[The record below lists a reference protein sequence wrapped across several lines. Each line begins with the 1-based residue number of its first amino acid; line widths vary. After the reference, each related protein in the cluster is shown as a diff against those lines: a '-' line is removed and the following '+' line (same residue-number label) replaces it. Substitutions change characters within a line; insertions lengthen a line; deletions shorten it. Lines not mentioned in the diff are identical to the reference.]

1 MPLQYPFSA
10 VVGSDDM
17 ALALTLT
24 AVSPSVGGVLIRGE
38 KGTAKSTMVRA
49 LAGILPP
56 IEVVSGDRFSSAPD
70 DRGTETPDGPIPH
83 DAPVESRPVRLVELP
98 IGASEDR
105 IAGSLHL
112 EKALSEGVTAFEP
125 GLLARAHRGIL
136 YVDEVNLLHDH
147 VVDQL
152 LDAAAMGRV
161 TVERDGVSVEHA
173 ARFVLVGTMNPEEG
187 ELRPQLL
194 DRFGL
199 TVEVAAPRDPELRA
213 EVIRRRVAY
222 ESDPAAFIAAFAA
235 DERALRERILT
246 ARELIDLVEL
256 TPWALTKIAT
266 VCAGFDVDGM
276 RADIVT
282 ARTAAAH
289 AAWQGRVRITRE
301 DIRAAARMALPH
313 RRRRAPFDAPGLDEE
328 LLDRL
333 LGDDDDPD
341 PDPRDETRPAD
352 DADLSEGADESS
364 AADAAAAD
372 NTPAD
377 EDAPATAGTPDGVS
391 AEHPAQ
397 GDSGQPDR
405 ADTADSTD
413 AGDADEDP
421 QDDTPA
427 DDAGSATAEPGSQ
440 TANAGDDSAP
450 GTVVAASAPYRTR
463 LLTVAGTGQ
472 GVSGRRSRAVTSSG
486 RRTGAGG
493 FTGSDVHLP
502 ATIRAAAPWQ
512 SARGR
517 DGGPAGG
524 PGGGRL
530 RLTSRDLRSAV
541 REGRE
546 SNLVLFCVDA
556 SGSMA
561 ARTRMEQ
568 VKTAILS
575 LLLDA
580 YRRRDKVGLVTFR
593 GSGAEIALP
602 PTSSVDVAATRLAQL
617 PAGGRTP
624 LAEGLLATAEVLRI
638 ESVRDPQR
646 RPLVVVVTD
655 GRATHGPHALDR
667 SRAAAAG
674 LASLGVASVVVDCE
688 TGRFRMGLASELA
701 AHLGA
706 EHLPLGEVTAE
717 GLTHTVRARTAHP
730 HTAAHGPARDD
741 HNRPRGDVA

>member
-1 MPLQYPFSA
+1 MPLHYPFSA

-24 AVSPSVGGVLIRGE
+24 AVSPQVGGVLIRGE

-49 LAGILPP
+49 LAGILPQ
-56 IEVVSGDRFSSAPD
+56 IEVVTGDRFSSAPD

-83 DAPVESRPVRLVELP
+83 DAPTEWRPVRLVELP
-98 IGASEDR
+98 IGATEDR

-112 EKALSEGVTAFEP
+112 ERALSEGVTEFEP
-125 GLLARAHRGIL
+125 GLLARAHRGLL

-161 TVERDGVSVEHA
+161 TVERDGVSVGHA

-199 TVEVAAPRDPELRA
+199 TVEVAAPRDPDLRA
-213 EVIRRRVAY
+213 EVIRRRVAF
-222 ESDPAAFIAAFAA
+222 ESDPAAFAAAYAA
-235 DERALRERILT
+235 RERALSERIVA
-246 ARELIDLVEL
+246 ARELLGRVRL
-256 TPWALTKIAT
+256 TDWALRKIAE

-289 AAWQGRVRITRE
+289 AAWQGRTRITRE
-301 DIRAAARMALPH
+301 DIRVAARMALPH

-333 LGDDDDPD
+333 LGDDEDPEPD
-341 PDPRDETRPAD
+341 PTDDGSSPEDPGHRDNFDDDDNATDSPDTSEAPAEPATTGVSQELDGTGEGD
-352 DADLSEGADESS
+352 DS
-364 AADAAAAD
+364 AADAGAEAEADATSGDTSDSDPDAA
-372 NTPAD
+372 T
-377 EDAPATAGTPDGVS
+377 DGP
-391 AEHPAQ
+391 EHPADATPPT
-397 GDSGQPDR
+397 GPD
-405 ADTADSTD
+405 ADSEHD
-413 AGDADEDP
+413 A
-421 QDDTPA
+421 QPA
-427 DDAGSATAEPGSQ
+427 AG
-440 TANAGDDSAP
+440 NAP
-450 GTVVAASAPYRTR
+450 GTVAAAQAPYRAR
-463 LLTVAGTGQ
+463 LFTVGGTGS
-472 GVSGRRSRAVTSSG
+472 GAAGRRSRAVTSTG
-486 RRTGAGG
+486 RRTGAGA
-493 FTGSDVHLP
+493 FTGTDVHLP
-502 ATIRAAAPWQ
+502 ATVRAAAPWQ

-517 DGGPAGG
+517 DGGP
-524 PGGGRL
+524 L
-530 RLTSRDLRSAV
+530 RLQSRDLRSAV

-546 SNLVLFCVDA
+546 ANLVLFCVDA

-561 ARTRMEQ
+561 ARKRMEE
-568 VKTAILS
+568 VKTAVLS

-593 GSGAEIALP
+593 GSTAEVALP
-602 PTSSVDVAATRLAQL
+602 PTSSVDVAAARLAEL

-638 ESVRDPQR
+638 EGIRDPR
-646 RPLVVVVTD
+646 RRALVVVVTD
-655 GRATHGPHALDR
+655 GRATHGPDALTR
-667 SRAAAAG
+667 AHRAAVG
-674 LASLGVASVVVDCE
+674 LAARSVASVVVDCE
-688 TGRFRMGLASELA
+688 TGRFRMGLAAELA

-706 EHLPLGEVTAE
+706 EHVPLGEVTAE
-717 GLTHTVRARTAHP
+717 GLADTVRARTAP
-730 HTAAHGPARDD
+730 DPVRTALTSTNTRE
-741 HNRPRGDVA
+741 RGVA